1 MNKERQID
9 EITRIIKN
17 RMSDYAIFD
26 YDKESNTIII
36 EMSDRVVDLMCECV
50 SVDLNIAG
58 YRKADKMRVQTAKE
72 ILQSLY
78 DHCFELVD
86 PLDNNCEECYGQVK
100 PSDILNLAKEYG
112 VEVDK

>member
-1 MNKERQID
+1 MNKEKQIE

-17 RMSDYAIFD
+17 RMSDYAKVT
-26 YDKESNTIII
+26 YDKESDTIIV

-50 SVDLNIAG
+50 SIDLNIAG
-58 YRKADKMRVQTAKE
+58 YRKADKVRAQTAKE

-78 DHCFELVD
+78 DHCFELVN
-86 PLDNNCEECYGQVK
+86 PLDNDCEECYGQVE
-100 PSDILNLAKEYG
+100 PSDILCLEKEYG